1 MKKIYSLFLISL
13 LVFSCE
19 NEKEIIS
26 IELTNDIVPIP
37 KEINFNDKNKG
48 LAFSKSISVFYKNSE
63 ISPLIQLFK
72 KEIQKIT
79 SLDINFYT
87 NDESSSDFIF
97 KIDDKLNKEEY
108 QIDIN
113 EKISI
118 TSGSYNGLVMAKNTL
133 LQLMSKRKQSIVF
146 PLIKIKDY

>member
-72 KEIQKIT
+72 KVNASSRVDFKLRKSPKRT
-79 SLDINFYT
+79 SL
-87 NDESSSDFIF
+87 
-97 KIDDKLNKEEY
+97 
-108 QIDIN
+108 
-113 EKISI
+113 
-118 TSGSYNGLVMAKNTL
+118 
-133 LQLMSKRKQSIVF
+133 IV
-146 PLIKIKDY
+146 